1 MKNTNS
7 TPSPFDFLEKF
18 RTTQSEAKKKNPDSD
33 SAPASAA
40 DSGAS
45 LFDIDSMAEQ
55 LRAPGVLLIAL
66 EGRAPWELGA
76 TLATWP
82 LLKTAPQ
89 GDGHPVI
96 VFPGLGAGD
105 FSTAPLR
112 SFLNAQGYQTHGWD
126 LGFNFGPRDGVL
138 KKSVERVMQ
147 IHEAT
152 KRKVSLIGWSLGGL
166 YAREFAKALPKQ
178 VRSVITL
185 GTPFAGD
192 PKATNAWR
200 FYEFV
205 SGHKLQDKQMLAHIK
220 AAPPVPTTSIFS
232 RTDGVV
238 SWPLSIQKESR
249 TAENI
254 EVIASHVGM
263 GMNPIA
269 LYAVADRLAQA
280 EGQWSK
286 FDRSGW
292 RQYFYRDPNRAE

>member
-1 MKNTNS
+1 MKNPHDA
-7 TPSPFDFLEKF
+7 PSPFDFLEKF
-18 RTTQSEAKKKNPDSD
+18 RAKQTASSSQQDDVKNGP
-33 SAPASAA
+33 
-40 DSGAS
+40 
-45 LFDIDSMAEQ
+45 LFGIENMTEP
-55 LRAPGVLLIAL
+55 LRAPGAFLIAL

-76 TLATWP
+76 MLATWP
-82 LLKTAPQ
+82 LLKTAPP
-89 GDGHPVI
+89 GDGHSVI

-112 SFLNAQGYQTHGWD
+112 SFLTSQGYETHGWD

-147 IHEAT
+147 IHEAS
-152 KRKVSLIGWSLGGL
+152 KRTVSLIGWSLGGL
-166 YAREFAKALPKQ
+166 YAREFAKALPKH

-200 FYEFV
+200 FYELV

-238 SWPLSIQKESR
+238 SWPLSIQKESK

-269 LYAVADRLAQA
+269 LYAVADRLSQP
-280 EGQWSK
+280 EGRWCK

-292 RQYFYRDPNRAE
+292 RQYFYRDPNRPE